1 MQIRRAYRLLLP
13 LLAVL
18 ASASCQKHEAQEP
31 STCARVPI
39 LFNCNPVS
47 VTTKAGDTYVSN
59 SSLQLHENDYFYVYA
74 WNTGASYLSAAPGVP
89 SFFNPA
95 LKVQF
100 VRNDNQGSY
109 NTYNTATLREPLDQY
124 WPQGATPY
132 DYSFI
137 AYYPYHESSSTYG
150 ISTPDF
156 STPPAGNV
164 AMIPFVAKTDAPGDP
179 AVNKMVDFC
188 VSDIANDQVYGH
200 TTSPDP
206 GTVDLTFRHM
216 LTLVQIKFV
225 KSRDVSSDTVIELLD
240 AKLENINTEGDLT
253 VAYTPPVSP
262 GQDVM
267 GTTSFHW
274 INVDTPESYEITVNG
289 VDPSYD
295 SGTGIATDPITL
307 GYTQTVATGDI
318 FLMIPQYL
326 WPYGHANRQRIHFW
340 WRVDGGEV
348 QETDDTYLS
357 ESKKAIGSDDSSGI
371 AEWRINQMVTYTVVI
386 RTAALEFGTNDDPE
400 VTVDIAPWP
409 TEDVDGYI
417 QIID

>member
-1 MQIRRAYRLLLP
+1 MIPVRAYRLLLP

-18 ASASCQKHEAQEP
+18 ATASCQKHEAVEP
-31 STCARVPI
+31 CSGTREPI

-47 VTTKAGDTYVSN
+47 VTTRAGDTYVSN

-74 WNTGASYLSAAPGVP
+74 WNTGASYLSDAPGVP
-89 SFFNPA
+89 SFFDPA

-100 VRNDNQGSY
+100 VNNDNQGNN
-109 NTYNTATLREPLDQY
+109 NTYNTSALREPLDQY

-132 DYSFI
+132 DYSFL
-137 AYYPYHESSSTYG
+137 AYYPYDESSSTYG

-156 STPPAGNV
+156 LDPGDGKV
-164 AMIPFVAKTDAPGDP
+164 AKIPFVAKTDAIGDI
-179 AVNKMVDFC
+179 AVDNMVDFC

-200 TTSPDP
+200 TTSPYP
-206 GTVDLTFRHM
+206 GTVDLTFHHM

-225 KSRDVSSDTVIELLD
+225 KSRDVPEDTVIELLD
-240 AKLENINTEGDLT
+240 ARLDNINTEGDLT

-262 GQDVM
+262 GVDVR

-274 INVDTPESYEITVNG
+274 LNVDTPESYEITIGGVN
-289 VDPSYD
+289 PSYNE
-295 SGTGIATDPITL
+295 STGVATNPVTL
-307 GYTQTVATGDI
+307 GYSQTVATSDI

-340 WRVDGGEV
+340 WRAEGGEV
-348 QETDDTYLS
+348 QETEDTYLS
-357 ESKKAIGSDDSSGI
+357 ESKRAIGSDDDSGI
-371 AEWRINQMVTYTVVI
+371 SEWRINQMVTYTVVI
-386 RTAALEFGTNDDPE
+386 RTAALEFGTADDPE

-409 TEDVDGYI
+409 GEDVNGYI
-417 QIID
+417 QIVD

>member
-1 MQIRRAYRLLLP
+1 MIPARAYRLLLI
-13 LLAVL
+13 AVL
-18 ASASCQKHEAQEP
+18 AAVSCQTHETREDLSGTRAP
-31 STCARVPI
+31 L
-39 LFNCNPVS
+39 LFNCSPVS

-59 SSLQLHENDYFYVYA
+59 SNLQLRTGKYFYVYG
-74 WNTGASYLSAAPGVP
+74 WNTGASYLSDAPGTP

-95 LKVQF
+95 LKVQYSN
-100 VRNDNQGSY
+100 NDNQGSN
-109 NTYNTATLREPLDQY
+109 NTYNTSALRQPLDQY

-132 DYSFI
+132 DYSFF
-137 AYYPYHESSSTYG
+137 AYYPYPEDDDPATYG

-156 STPPAGNV
+156 VDPGAGKI
-164 AMIPFVAKTDAPGDP
+164 AKIPFVAKKDAGATL
-179 AVNKMVDFC
+179 AVDKMVDFC

-200 TTSPDP
+200 TTSTYP

-240 AKLENINTEGDLT
+240 ARLENINTEGDLT
-253 VAYTPPVSP
+253 VAYNPPAEP

-274 INVDTPESYEITVNG
+274 IDVDTPESYEITIGG

-295 SGTGIATDPITL
+295 SGTGTATNPIPL
-307 GYTQTVATGDI
+307 GYNQALTTSDI

-326 WPYGHANRQRIHFW
+326 WPYGHANRQLIHFW
-340 WRVDGGEV
+340 WRVDGGAV
-348 QETDDTYLS
+348 QETEDTYLS

-371 AEWRINQMVTYTVVI
+371 SEWRINQMVTYTVVI
-386 RTAALEFGTNDDPE
+386 RTAALEFGTSTDPE
-400 VTVDIAPWP
+400 LTVDIAPWP
-409 TEDVDGYI
+409 VEDVNGYV